1 VNLFGDVTLRKAA
14 EITAAA
20 NLASLFMRVQGPCAE
35 TLWVGGSTL
44 RDILTGS
51 NYEKETDI
59 DIFFFNGKERSKS
72 YESEIEAELKER
84 SGIQFLSVK
93 NQARMGPIS
102 DGVSYDDLLQ
112 TVMGFP
118 DVSIA
123 LAARIVAGST
133 HTALVFAPYGLPS
146 KDFRSVSPTSHYVAR
161 HGLSAYYSWL
171 ERKKY
176 EKRLLDWEIDSVCR
190 RPSNSKFY
198 LLTDQSTRSYS
209 TSFTYG
215 PRSDAGFAENSVNR
229 DATKLRVGK

>member
-1 VNLFGDVTLRKAA
+1 VTVFRTASQEGA
-14 EITAAA
+14 EIGGT
-20 NLASLFMRVQGPCAE
+20 LASLFTRVQASCAE

-44 RDILTGS
+44 RNILIGTRCD
-51 NYEKETDI
+51 EEVDV
-59 DIFFFNGKERSKS
+59 DIFFFNAKELSKN
-72 YESEIEAELKER
+72 YEAEIEAELRER
-84 SGIQFLSVK
+84 SGIPFLSVK

-102 DGVSYDDLLQ
+102 DGILYDNLLQ
-112 TVMGFP
+112 TVAAFP
-118 DVSIA
+118 DISIA
-123 LAARIVAGST
+123 IAARVVFGSVN
-133 HTALVFAPYGLPS
+133 HTALIFAPYGLPS
-146 KDFRSVSPTSHYVAR
+146 KDFRRIRPTSQYVAR

-176 EKRLLDWEIDSVCR
+176 EKRLFGWEIDSVCR
-190 RPSNSKFY
+190 RPSKSKFY